1 MNAEKMKCSVSG
13 GGNATLTGQA
23 ATMEI
28 NINGGGDVNAGGF
41 SAVTAVVRAS
51 GGSDIHVNVSKELT
65 GYVTG
70 GGDVYY
76 SGNPEMVSLDAKGGS
91 EIHKE

>member
-1 MNAEKMKCSVSG
+1 MAGVMSMRRLFGCHGSG
-13 GGNATLTGQA
+13 
-23 ATMEI
+23 
-28 NINGGGDVNAGGF
+28 
-41 SAVTAVVRAS
+41 RAS

-76 SGNPEMVSLDAKGGS
+76 SGNPEMVSLMQKGI
-91 EIHKE
+91 EIHMSNPPCNSHSLL